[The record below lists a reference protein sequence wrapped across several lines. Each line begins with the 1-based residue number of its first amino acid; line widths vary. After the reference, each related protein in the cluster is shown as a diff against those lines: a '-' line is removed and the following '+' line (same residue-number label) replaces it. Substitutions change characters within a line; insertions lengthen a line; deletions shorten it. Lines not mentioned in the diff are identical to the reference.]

1 MLKILIICSN
11 IHWMTWLST
20 QITTSYSKVSFFQ
33 VNEGIRVHSTSVAH
47 LQCAG
52 YEMPLSDTDEKWFG
66 PSMKEICQRRLEK
79 DTDGW

>member
-1 MLKILIICSN
+1 M
-11 IHWMTWLST
+11 
-20 QITTSYSKVSFFQ
+20 
-33 VNEGIRVHSTSVAH
+33 NEGIRVHSTSVAH